1 MEEPLRALKLAPR
14 GMGPPELKA
23 LAESKTPSGG
33 YALSMTF
40 YAPNTPYRVWKDR
53 MVRRT
58 RPCQLLFCPIRSTLG
73 RRHVLLYIA
82 LGPFL
87 TH

>member
-23 LAESKTPSGG
+23 LAEFKTPNGG

-53 MVRRT
+53 MVRQRGPRQRRLLSVSNNPLIHP
-58 RPCQLLFCPIRSTLG
+58 RPSCPS
-73 RRHVLLYIA
+73 
-82 LGPFL
+82 
-87 TH
+87 